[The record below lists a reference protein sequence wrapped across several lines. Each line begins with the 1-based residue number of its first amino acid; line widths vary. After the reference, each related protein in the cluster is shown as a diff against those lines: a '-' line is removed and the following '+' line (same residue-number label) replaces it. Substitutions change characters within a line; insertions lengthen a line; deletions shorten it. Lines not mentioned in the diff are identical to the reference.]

1 MEKKILNEIYF
12 VLVPDEETILTGAA
26 DIDESQREYNVGEL
40 ISFASFDIPTDTNP
54 HDQKPNSL
62 FNDDVFDPFNLYGS
76 STSTN
81 SETGRYPSATSST
94 FHLDPFDM
102 ISKPSQ
108 ETNLSVNM
116 VSSTLINTN
125 NNFFDQSQPQL
136 MPTRVLTPTPF
147 VAATTTA
154 SQPSLTLKNLS
165 LNQNK
170 KKNEVVTDLLDLS
183 ETSTSSENIIFDP
196 YA

>member
-1 MEKKILNEIYF
+1 
-12 VLVPDEETILTGAA
+12 
-26 DIDESQREYNVGEL
+26 
-40 ISFASFDIPTDTNP
+40 
-54 HDQKPNSL
+54 
-62 FNDDVFDPFNLYGS
+62 
-76 STSTN
+76 
-81 SETGRYPSATSST
+81 
-94 FHLDPFDM
+94 
-102 ISKPSQ
+102 
-108 ETNLSVNM
+108 M

-147 VAATTTA
+147 VAAITTA

-183 ETSTSSENIIFDP
+183 ETNTSSENIIFDP